1 MCLAV
6 PMQIESID
14 GFMCRCVARGIERE
28 VSLFMLQGEEL
39 EPGDHILVH
48 VGYAIQKVTA
58 AIGDNEIPV
67 MYLIGERYVEALKGL
82 ANSQNS
88 KVVLMPAEIP
98 TAIRGIVG
106 GMK

>member
-28 VSLFMLQGEEL
+28 VSLFMLQGEAL

-58 AIGDNEIPV
+58 E
-67 MYLIGERYVEALKGL
+67 EAADSWELL
-82 ANSQNS
+82 DE
-88 KVVLMPAEIP
+88 VLEGSA
-98 TAIRGIVG
+98 
-106 GMK
+106 